1 MDSTGTSARDD
12 LAPSERETYDVAIL
26 GSGVAGSLLG
36 AILAR
41 HGSKVLLLDAGS
53 HPRFAIGESTIPF
66 TLVSLRTL
74 AERYDVPEIAA
85 LASFTDTTRTI
96 GPRFGVKRHFGFLL
110 HHEDAPQNPREV
122 NEFNTPP
129 QLLHEAAHLFRQDT
143 DSWLFQVAVKYG
155 CRARQ
160 NFFVDDIDF
169 DGSGVTLAG
178 RGGEYRA
185 RYLVDASGFR
195 SPVAEKF
202 GLREDPCRFKHHSR
216 SIWNHVVD
224 LTPTDRLFDHLPDSQ
239 RPPVP
244 WYEGTVHHMFDR
256 GWAWVIGFNNNKWS
270 KNPLCSVGMTV
281 DPRRFPKPGGVAPEE
296 DFARLAAPFP
306 DIVRQF
312 EGMKPVREWTST
324 GRLQYSSRQ
333 TAGDRWFLL
342 SHAAGFLDPLFSR
355 GLSNT
360 TEALNVLARRLL
372 RAVRDD
378 DFSGDRFAP
387 VDRLQQSLFDYN
399 DSLVNSAFISWCDYD
414 LWSAVFRIWAWGANA
429 GVYRMQTA
437 LTKFRKDGRDQHF
450 TDLEE
455 VPYPGLYWPDH
466 DGFAELYET
475 MVKSCEA
482 VEAGAVTAADA
493 ADLLYDRLLAA
504 DFVPKHFGYAERDVR
519 FLNPQPRTLLR
530 MVRWAATEA
539 DPVVRRLVLGNG
551 REAVKARLRGKK
563 LF

>member
-1 MDSTGTSARDD
+1 MEPRGTQR
-12 LAPSERETYDVAIL
+12 YDVAIL
-26 GSGVAGSLLG
+26 GSGVAGSILG

-41 HGSKVLLLDAGS
+41 QGVRTLLLDAGS

-74 AERYDVPEIAA
+74 AERYDVPEIAH
-85 LASFTDTTRTI
+85 LASFTDTTRAI

-110 HHEDAPQNPREV
+110 HHEGAPQNPREV
-122 NEFNTPP
+122 NEFATPP

-143 DSWLFQVAVKYG
+143 DSYLFHVAVKYG
-155 CRARQ
+155 CVARQ
-160 NFFVDDIDF
+160 NFRVTDIDF
-169 DGSGVTLAG
+169 DGSGVTLSG
-178 RGGEYRA
+178 QDGEYRA

-216 SIWNHVVD
+216 SVWNHVVGI
-224 LTPTDRLFDHLPDSQ
+224 TPTDRLFDTVPENW

-244 WYEGTVHHMFDR
+244 WYEGTVHHMFER
-256 GWAWVIGFNNNKWS
+256 GWGWVIAFDNNKWS

-281 DPRRFPKPGGVAPEE
+281 DPRRYPKPDGLTAEE
-296 DFARLAAPFP
+296 DFHALAAPFP
-306 DIVRQF
+306 DIARQF
-312 EGMKPVREWTST
+312 EGIKPVREWTAT
-324 GRLQYSSRQ
+324 GRLQYSSSR

-342 SHAAGFLDPLFSR
+342 SHAAGFIDPLFSR

-360 TEALNVLARRLL
+360 TEALNLLAWRLL
-372 RAVRDD
+372 RAVQDD
-378 DFSGDRFAP
+378 DFSAERFAP
-387 VDRLQQSLFDYN
+387 VDRLQQGLLDHN
-399 DSLVNSAFISWCDYD
+399 DTLVNSSYISWTDYD

-429 GVYRMQTA
+429 GVYRMQSA
-437 LTKFRKDGRDQHF
+437 LTKFRRDGRDSHF

-455 VPYPGLYWPDH
+455 VPNPGLYWPDH
-466 DGFAELYET
+466 DGFADLYET
-475 MVKSCEA
+475 MVKQCEA

-504 DFVPKHFGYAERDVR
+504 DFVPKNFGYAEREVR
-519 FLNPQPRTLLR
+519 FLNPRPKTLLK

-539 DPVVRRLVLGNG
+539 DPVVRRMILGNG
-551 REAVKARLRGKK
+551 REAVKARLKGTK